1 MLKLKMKILT
11 QDESNNFVINFE
23 EILGRKKISWRKY
36 LKRKIEKT

>member
-11 QDESNNFVINFE
+11 QDELNNFVINFE
-23 EILGRKKISWRKY
+23 EILGRKKIAWRKY